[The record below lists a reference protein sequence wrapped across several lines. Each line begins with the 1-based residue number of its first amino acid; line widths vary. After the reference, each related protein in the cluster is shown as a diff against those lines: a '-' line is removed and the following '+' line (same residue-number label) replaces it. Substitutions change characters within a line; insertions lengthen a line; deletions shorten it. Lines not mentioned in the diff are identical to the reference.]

1 MLSTHYDLIDFK
13 VFAHTTNT
21 KVNQFIELLK
31 DKEVQSVFK
40 LLVENI
46 IVISD
51 FDILKRLSALED
63 PQTAPQLNENHVTER
78 IPTANTRTEAR
89 ACKIVE
95 RLKGKRF
102 LDSKEIVNYLKH
114 GIDEHLR
121 VKEGQNVR
129 KIKKEVLNK
138 VIQLFP
144 NMFLDKKKQ
153 GRREV
158 RLIAPT

>member
-78 IPTANTRTEAR
+78 ITNRQY
-89 ACKIVE
+89 K
-95 RLKGKRF
+95 
-102 LDSKEIVNYLKH
+102 D
-114 GIDEHLR
+114 
-121 VKEGQNVR
+121 
-129 KIKKEVLNK
+129 
-138 VIQLFP
+138 
-144 NMFLDKKKQ
+144 
-153 GRREV
+153 
-158 RLIAPT
+158 

>member
-1 MLSTHYDLIDFK
+1 
-13 VFAHTTNT
+13 
-21 KVNQFIELLK
+21 
-31 DKEVQSVFK
+31 
-40 LLVENI
+40 
-46 IVISD
+46 
-51 FDILKRLSALED
+51 
-63 PQTAPQLNENHVTER
+63 
-78 IPTANTRTEAR
+78 
-89 ACKIVE
+89 
-95 RLKGKRF
+95 

-129 KIKKEVLNK
+129 QIKKEVLNK

>member
-1 MLSTHYDLIDFK
+1 M
-13 VFAHTTNT
+13 
-21 KVNQFIELLK
+21 
-31 DKEVQSVFK
+31 
-40 LLVENI
+40 
-46 IVISD
+46 
-51 FDILKRLSALED
+51 
-63 PQTAPQLNENHVTER
+63 
-78 IPTANTRTEAR
+78 
-89 ACKIVE
+89 
-95 RLKGKRF
+95 
-102 LDSKEIVNYLKH
+102 DSKEIVNYLKH